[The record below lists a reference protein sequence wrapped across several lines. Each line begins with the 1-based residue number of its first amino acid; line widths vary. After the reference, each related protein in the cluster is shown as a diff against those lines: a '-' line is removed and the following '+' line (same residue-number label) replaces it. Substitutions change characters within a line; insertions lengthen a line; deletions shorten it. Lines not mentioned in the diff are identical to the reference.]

1 MGRKT
6 NPKIMYLSGR
16 EVEENWRVK
25 CRLFVAISRMQGARG
40 VSHHFIL

>member
-6 NPKIMYLSGR
+6 NPKIMYLCGM
-16 EVEENWRVK
+16 EVEGNWRVK
-25 CRLFVAISRMQGARG
+25 CRLFVATSRIQEARG